1 MRRPER
7 MAEAL
12 REEITEIVGFELV
25 DPRVQTA
32 TVTDVRVA
40 DNLRDASVYVLIEG
54 EEKDIDAAM
63 IALKNASSYVR
74 QQVALNLNLHH
85 APHIHFVRDTV
96 EENATRIEKI
106 LEDISKNEDFE
117 KRVDDEEE

>member
-25 DPRVQTA
+25 DPRVQSA
-32 TVTDVRVA
+32 TVTDVRVT
-40 DNLRDASVYVLIEG
+40 DNLRDASVYVLVEG
-54 EEKDIDAAM
+54 EEKDIDIAM
-63 IALKNASSYVR
+63 LALKNASSFVR

-85 APHIHFVRDTV
+85 APQIHFVRDTV

-106 LEDISKNEDFE
+106 LKDISHNEGFE
-117 KRVDDEEE
+117 NREDEEE